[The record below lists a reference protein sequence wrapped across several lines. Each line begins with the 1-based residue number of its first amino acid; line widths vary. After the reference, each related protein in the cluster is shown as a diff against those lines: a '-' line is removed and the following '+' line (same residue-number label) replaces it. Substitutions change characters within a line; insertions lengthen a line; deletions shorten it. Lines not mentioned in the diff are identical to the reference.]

1 VRVRLRLLLCL
12 GLLAL
17 AVIGIAGAAIRNDV
31 QQIVRDREAGTRAEA
46 FRAGMLTTE
55 KLLLERAA
63 WNTAFSVPDVVP
75 QPMLAA
81 LRASF
86 APTEAAIAAAEAAAA
101 GLDRSGLEEARR
113 DMQAMRA
120 QMLPL
125 LERFAPADRPA
136 GLQEEMVAQ
145 AGAAAASVSRF
156 ITLAESAAASL
167 TPTLAQPIMLARLA
181 NDLRGVD
188 GARSTLLSIYM
199 SGGKLSPEQL
209 AEISELSGAVTE
221 LWRRQMALIAGMGN
235 PPDLLATAATVRAR
249 VMDEGEARYRALMLA
264 ARQNAK
270 PPMPVLEWR
279 AWTIATLANTLLL
292 RDAAFRR
299 IDAANAAAG
308 AASWTQLVLTLGV
321 AALFLGGL
329 AAAFLVLDRLVV
341 RPLAA
346 LTATIARIAQGE
358 LDEGTAGGG
367 ASGAAVR
374 GANRRDEIGAMAR
387 ALTVLRDGAIAARE
401 AAQAAQT
408 AQLAR
413 LAAAE
418 RLTQAAARFE
428 QGASAALGGV
438 ASEMAGTRAS
448 VEAVAGGSASVAADA
463 DMAGAA
469 VSGIRGDIDG
479 MVSATGRLAASATD
493 VAERMART
501 AVVVREAAAASASS
515 RDQVATLSADA
526 AAIGDLARL
535 IGEIAART
543 NLLALNATI
552 EAARAGEAG
561 RGFAVVA
568 GEVKTLAAQ
577 TARATQDVA
586 RQVSAIQA
594 ATQAAASGI
603 RALDKSVADVTA
615 MASDVAQAVEQQRDI
630 AQEIARAVGA
640 VAQGGS
646 SVGEATARVSNSIAA
661 ARAEAGQASA
671 RVASAGAAITRLE
684 TEVKGFLVAVRAG

>member
-1 VRVRLRLLLCL
+1 LRLLLCL
-12 GLLAL
+12 GLLGL
-17 AVIGIAGAAIRNDV
+17 AVIGIAGAAIVGDVRQIARN
-31 QQIVRDREAGTRAEA
+31 RDAVMRAEA
-46 FRAGMLTTE
+46 FRAGMLATE

-63 WNTAFSVPDVVP
+63 WNTAFSVPGAV
-75 QPMLAA
+75 QRAMAET

-86 APTEAAIAAAEAAAA
+86 TPTDNAIAAAEASAA

-113 DMQAMRA
+113 DIQAMRDK
-120 QMLPL
+120 MLPL
-125 LERFAPADRPA
+125 LQQFAPAERPA
-136 GLQEEMVAQ
+136 GLQEDMVAQ

-156 ITLAESAAASL
+156 VTLAESAAASL

-181 NDLRGVD
+181 NDLRSVD
-188 GARSTLLSIYM
+188 GTRSTLLSIYM
-199 SGGKLSPEQL
+199 AGGKLSPDQL
-209 AEISELSGAVTE
+209 AEISELSGAVAE
-221 LWRRQMALIAGMGN
+221 LWRRQVDLIAGMGS
-235 PPDLLATAATVRAR
+235 PPDLRATAEMVRER
-249 VMDEGEARYRALMLA
+249 VMGDGEARYRALMLA

-270 PPMPVLEWR
+270 PPLPVPEWR

-299 IDAANAAAG
+299 IDAANAAAA
-308 AASWTQLVLTLGV
+308 AASWAQLALALGLTL
-321 AALFLGGL
+321 LFLGGL

-346 LTATIARIAQGE
+346 LTGTIARIAQGE
-358 LDEGTAGGG
+358 LDEGPAAGAGGIR
-367 ASGAAVR
+367 AAVR
-374 GANRRDEIGAMAR
+374 GADRRDEIGAMAR

-401 AAQAAQT
+401 ASRAAQE

-448 VEAVAGGSASVAADA
+448 VEAVADGSASVAADA
-463 DMAGAA
+463 DLAGAA
-469 VSGIRGDIDG
+469 VSGIRGDIDS
-479 MVSATGRLAASATD
+479 MVTATGRLASSAAEVT
-493 VAERMART
+493 ERMART
-501 AVVVREAAAASASS
+501 AAVVREAAAASASS
-515 RDQVATLSADA
+515 RDQVASLSADA

-577 TARATQDVA
+577 TAQATQDVA
-586 RQVSAIQA
+586 RQVAAIQA

-603 RALDKSVADVTA
+603 RALDKTVADVTA
-615 MASDVAQAVEQQRDI
+615 MATDVADAVEQQRAI
-630 AQEIARAVGA
+630 AQDIARAVGA

-646 SVGEATARVSNSIAA
+646 SVGEASQRVSNSIAA

-671 RVASAGAAITRLE
+671 RVVSAGAAITRLE
-684 TEVKGFLVAVRAG
+684 TEVSDFLVAVRAG